1 MRMMGGKGREGIIK
15 RASTRAADVGRL
27 MWIRDYVCTG
37 EERGSDNLDRGVLR
51 VRMRGVD
58 IGEPG
63 CVRARCVLPGF
74 LMRGFRVE

>member
-15 RASTRAADVGRL
+15 RSSARVADVGRL
-27 MWIRDYVCTG
+27 MWIRDYVCTRTG
-37 EERGSDNLDRGVLR
+37 EERGSDILNRGMLR

-58 IGEPG
+58 IGGPG
-63 CVRARCVLPGF
+63 ARCVLPGF